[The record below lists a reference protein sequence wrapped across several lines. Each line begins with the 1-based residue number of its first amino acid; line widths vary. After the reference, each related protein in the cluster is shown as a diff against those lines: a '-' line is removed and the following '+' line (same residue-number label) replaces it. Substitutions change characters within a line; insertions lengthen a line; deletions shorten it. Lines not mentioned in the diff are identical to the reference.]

1 MEETERNLVKEIKRI
16 DFRARAY
23 KLSDDGASDQA
34 RKRRFAK
41 DAKSNGRDPSSIEYH
56 KKAIAAL
63 RKVQDKPETVE
74 RFREVSEVWIAR
86 HEQEIRQLESLDSPE
101 LIVKPTVRVV
111 APIARRVRR
120 EDRRRT
126 KLEKRLKKD

>member
-1 MEETERNLVKEIKRI
+1 MKETERNLVKEIKRI

-41 DAKSNGRDPSSIEYH
+41 DAKSNGQDPSSVGYHNSAIE
-56 KKAIAAL
+56 AI
-63 RKVQDKPETVE
+63 RRIQSKPQTSE

-86 HEQEIRQLESLDSPE
+86 HEQAIRQLESLDNPE

-111 APIARRVRR
+111 APVARRVRR

-126 KLEKRLKKD
+126 RLERRKKD

>member
-1 MEETERNLVKEIKRI
+1 MEKDDRNLVKEIKRI

-34 RKRRFAK
+34 LKRRYAK
-41 DAKSNGRDPSSIEYH
+41 EARAAGRDPSSVEYH
-56 KKAIAAL
+56 KKAIESAQ
-63 RKVQDKPETVE
+63 KVQSRPDTSDRLRELSET
-74 RFREVSEVWIAR
+74 WIAN
-86 HEQEIRQLESLDSPE
+86 HEKEIRRLESLDTPE
-101 LIVKPTVRVV
+101 VITKPAVRVV

-126 KLEKRLKKD
+126 QLEKRLKKD

>member
-23 KLSDDGASDQA
+23 KLADDGASDQA

-41 DAKSNGRDPSSIEYH
+41 EAKSNGRDPSSVEYH

-63 RKVQDKPETVE
+63 RKIQEKPETVE
-74 RFREVSEVWIAR
+74 RFREVSEIWIAR
-86 HEQEIRQLESLDSPE
+86 HEQEIRQLESLEEPE
-101 LIVKPTVRVV
+101 LVVKPTVRVV
-111 APIARRVRR
+111 APIVRRVRR

-126 KLEKRLKKD
+126 KLEKKRKKN

>member
-23 KLSDDGASDQA
+23 KLADDGASDQA

-41 DAKSNGRDPSSIEYH
+41 DAKSSGRDPSSIQYH
-56 KKAIAAL
+56 QKAIEAIRRA
-63 RKVQDKPETVE
+63 QENPP
-74 RFREVSEVWIAR
+74 VSEAIRANYELWINR
-86 HEQEIRQLESLDSPE
+86 HQQEIRQLESLDSPE

-120 EDRRRT
+120 EDRRRARI
-126 KLEKRLKKD
+126 ERRKKD